1 MLLHIFAVTINRNA
15 LHEVPCTELT
25 FMSKCEW
32 IPVAVAYIG
41 VSLTLTCAVCDALG
55 TCMSSLILVL
65 RTRAVWHRDRKVTA
79 ILGILF
85 IGQIVTW
92 SQSLF
97 PSFVDLN
104 DY

>member
-32 IPVAVAYIG
+32 IPVAIAYIG
-41 VSLTLTCAVCDALG
+41 VSLTLTWAVCDALG

-65 RTRAVWHRDRKVTA
+65 RTRAVWHRDKRVTA

>member
-1 MLLHIFAVTINRNA
+1 MLMHIFAITINRNA

-25 FMSKCEW
+25 FMSKCGYMS
-32 IPVAVAYIG
+32 VASVRAVLIF
-41 VSLTLTCAVCDALG
+41 TCAVCDALG

-65 RTRAVWHRDRKVTA
+65 RTRAVWHRDKKVTA

-92 SQSLF
+92 SQSE
-97 PSFVDLN
+97 S
-104 DY
+104 